1 MWQSVAT
8 SQWDRLRQED
18 VIRVFS
24 KILLS
29 VDGSAHS
36 ARAVDKAAAL
46 ADSLGSEVV
55 VFHVRETLPGK
66 YDMDL
71 REGEVDLAAN
81 VANDLKAKGIKASS
95 LRESAFYGFT
105 AQVVVAAA
113 EQFGADV
120 IVMGS
125 RGRSDLTG
133 LLLGSVT
140 HKVLQ
145 LSDVPVLVVR

>member
-1 MWQSVAT
+1 M
-8 SQWDRLRQED
+8 
-18 VIRVFS
+18 VFS

-29 VDGSAHS
+29 IDGSEPS
-36 ARAVDKAAAL
+36 GRAVEQAAAL
-46 ADSLGSEVV
+46 AEAMGSEVM

-71 REGEVDLAAN
+71 REGEADIAAD
-81 VANDLKAKGIKASS
+81 VATELKAKGVKASS

-105 AQVVVAAA
+105 SRVVVAAA
-113 EQFGADV
+113 DQFGADV

-133 LLLGSVT
+133 VLLGSVT

-145 LSDVPVLVVR
+145 LTRVPVLVIR

>member
-1 MWQSVAT
+1 MIAT
-8 SQWDRLRQED
+8 NQWNRLRQWEVVD
-18 VIRVFS
+18 VFA

-29 VDGSAHS
+29 VDGSEPS
-36 ARAVDKAAAL
+36 ARAVEKASAL
-46 ADSLGSEVV
+46 AETLGSEVV

-71 REGEVDLAAN
+71 REEEADLAGD
-81 VANDLKAKGIKASS
+81 VASELKAKGIKASS

-105 AQVVVAAA
+105 SRVVVAAA
-113 EQFGADV
+113 EQFEADL

-125 RGRSDLTG
+125 RGRSDLAG
-133 LLLGSVT
+133 VLLGSVT

-145 LSDVPVLVVR
+145 LTRIPVLVIR

>member
-1 MWQSVAT
+1 V
-8 SQWDRLRQED
+8 
-18 VIRVFS
+18 VVVFS

-29 VDGSAHS
+29 IDGSEPS
-36 ARAVDKAAAL
+36 GRAVEQAAAL
-46 ADSLGSEVV
+46 AEAMGSEVM

-71 REGEVDLAAN
+71 REGEADIAAD
-81 VANDLKAKGIKASS
+81 VATELKAKGVKASS

-105 AQVVVAAA
+105 SRVVVAAA
-113 EQFGADV
+113 DQFGADV

-133 LLLGSVT
+133 VLLGSVT

-145 LSDVPVLVVR
+145 LTRVPVLVIR